1 VDRAGGEHERQ
12 AGREQRAHD
21 RAHPGDAD
29 PPARLVRAHKRDQ
42 RELRLADAL
51 GRHEREPVAGGAEHE
66 VKGRVGEQR
75 LDERRRI
82 RAEPSGVEALL
93 RERQPAGQRAQLEG
107 DGAGVDAGDAGAVQT
122 ISLATA

>member
-1 VDRAGGEHERQ
+1 
-12 AGREQRAHD
+12 
-21 RAHPGDAD
+21 
-29 PPARLVRAHKRDQ
+29 
-42 RELRLADAL
+42 
-51 GRHEREPVAGGAEHE
+51 
-66 VKGRVGEQR
+66 VGEQR